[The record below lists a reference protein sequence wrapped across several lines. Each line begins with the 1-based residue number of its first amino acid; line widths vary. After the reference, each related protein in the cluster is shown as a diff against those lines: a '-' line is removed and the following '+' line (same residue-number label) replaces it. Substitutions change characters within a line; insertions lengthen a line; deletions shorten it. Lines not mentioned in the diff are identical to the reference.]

1 MKGELHNLKAP
12 QLFEASKKE
21 QAQYDKKIKDLK
33 SRISRL
39 QDEVDAIRDNRLFV
53 DAFEWRIEFPEVL
66 DEYGRFVGFDCIV
79 GNPPYIQL
87 QKMGEAADALA
98 KMEYATYERTGDI
111 YCLFYELG
119 WQLLRPFGLLCFIT
133 SNKWMRAGYGENTRS
148 FLSDKTNPR
157 LLVDF
162 SGVKVFD
169 SATVDTNILLFE
181 KSPNTHDTLCA
192 VTSSQ
197 PCDVINNLGVYVQQQ
212 GTTRG
217 FSGPAAWVVLTPIE
231 QSIKRKIESIGKPLR
246 DWDIS
251 INYGIKTGYN
261 DAFIITTERRDEI
274 LSNCKSEEER
284 QRTETIIRPILRGR
298 DIKRYSYDWAGL
310 WLINT
315 HNGIK
320 GKIPRI
326 DINDYPAIK
335 AHLDQFWDKIKTRA
349 DQGDTPYNLRNCAYS
364 DDFSQ
369 PKIMYPNMTKFIP
382 FYYDEK
388 GFYQNDKSFMITGNH
403 LAYLTAFLNSSL
415 FKFCFLDNFPELQ
428 GGTREL
434 RKIFFDK
441 IPVLN
446 VSDDVNDEFKVL
458 VNEIQTK
465 YSKEKAIA
473 IDNML
478 FDLYDLT
485 KAERDAIGFIEIK

>member
-1 MKGELHNLKAP
+1 M
-12 QLFEASKKE
+12 
-21 QAQYDKKIKDLK
+21 
-33 SRISRL
+33 
-39 QDEVDAIRDNRLFV
+39 
-53 DAFEWRIEFPEVL
+53 
-66 DEYGRFVGFDCIV
+66 
-79 GNPPYIQL
+79 
-87 QKMGEAADALA
+87 
-98 KMEYATYERTGDI
+98 
-111 YCLFYELG
+111 
-119 WQLLRPFGLLCFIT
+119 
-133 SNKWMRAGYGENTRS
+133 
-148 FLSDKTNPR
+148 
-157 LLVDF
+157 
-162 SGVKVFD
+162 
-169 SATVDTNILLFE
+169 
-181 KSPNTHDTLCA
+181 
-192 VTSSQ
+192 
-197 PCDVINNLGVYVQQQ
+197 
-212 GTTRG
+212 
-217 FSGPAAWVVLTPIE
+217 
-231 QSIKRKIESIGKPLR
+231 
-246 DWDIS
+246 
-251 INYGIKTGYN
+251 
-261 DAFIITTERRDEI
+261 
-274 LSNCKSEEER
+274 
-284 QRTETIIRPILRGR
+284 RGR

-364 DDFSQ
+364 GDFSQ

>member
-1 MKGELHNLKAP
+1 M
-12 QLFEASKKE
+12 
-21 QAQYDKKIKDLK
+21 
-33 SRISRL
+33 
-39 QDEVDAIRDNRLFV
+39 
-53 DAFEWRIEFPEVL
+53 
-66 DEYGRFVGFDCIV
+66 
-79 GNPPYIQL
+79 
-87 QKMGEAADALA
+87 
-98 KMEYATYERTGDI
+98 
-111 YCLFYELG
+111 
-119 WQLLRPFGLLCFIT
+119 
-133 SNKWMRAGYGENTRS
+133 
-148 FLSDKTNPR
+148 
-157 LLVDF
+157 
-162 SGVKVFD
+162 
-169 SATVDTNILLFE
+169 
-181 KSPNTHDTLCA
+181 
-192 VTSSQ
+192 
-197 PCDVINNLGVYVQQQ
+197 GVYVQQQ
-212 GTTRG
+212 GTTCG

-231 QSIKRKIESIGKPLR
+231 QSIKRKIESVGKPLR

-284 QRTETIIRPILRGR
+284 QRTESIIRPILRGR

-335 AHLDQFWDKIKTRA
+335 AHLDQFCDKIKTRA

>member
-1 MKGELHNLKAP
+1 M
-12 QLFEASKKE
+12 
-21 QAQYDKKIKDLK
+21 
-33 SRISRL
+33 
-39 QDEVDAIRDNRLFV
+39 
-53 DAFEWRIEFPEVL
+53 
-66 DEYGRFVGFDCIV
+66 
-79 GNPPYIQL
+79 
-87 QKMGEAADALA
+87 
-98 KMEYATYERTGDI
+98 
-111 YCLFYELG
+111 
-119 WQLLRPFGLLCFIT
+119 
-133 SNKWMRAGYGENTRS
+133 
-148 FLSDKTNPR
+148 
-157 LLVDF
+157 
-162 SGVKVFD
+162 
-169 SATVDTNILLFE
+169 
-181 KSPNTHDTLCA
+181 
-192 VTSSQ
+192 
-197 PCDVINNLGVYVQQQ
+197 
-212 GTTRG
+212 
-217 FSGPAAWVVLTPIE
+217 
-231 QSIKRKIESIGKPLR
+231 
-246 DWDIS
+246 
-251 INYGIKTGYN
+251 
-261 DAFIITTERRDEI
+261 
-274 LSNCKSEEER
+274 
-284 QRTETIIRPILRGR
+284 RGR

-335 AHLDQFWDKIKTRA
+335 AQLDQFWDKIKTRA

-478 FDLYDLT
+478 FDLYDLLYDLT